1 MGQSAVARQTTPS
14 LTMKFLVVL
23 ALSGLAMA
31 EPEAEADPALLY
43 GQYGYGGFG
52 YPYAYGYGL
61 RKAYAAWNPYRA
73 LHYRRHYYGK
83 REAEA
88 EPKPEADPQVPPLQH
103 PVPIQGGWIS
113 VQALQDITPDHPIYS
128 VQNLQTPQVQ
138 DYSSPYSQ
146 YYKREAEPKPEADPQ
161 MLLNGFQQAFPVNQ
175 QTIVHQANPI
185 QTIQKTYV
193 QQATP
198 IQTVQTNTFHQQQPL
213 TQTVHTKTFHQQ
225 PIHTQT
231 VQQTF
236 QQQPVISYSVDQAFP
251 VAQQTFHQQPMT
263 TVLRDAIVQEATPV
277 QAVFNPVQNLQTPL
291 VQAFPASQN
300 TFTNTHIIAK
310 REAEAEAEADP
321 ALLIHT
327 NNGLLT
333 PNTPLVYSNA
343 AIPAAIPGIPKV
355 YTTAFTQPSTLVQSV
370 QSPLLQAVQSPLL
383 KTVIPSVQAGVYQA
397 GPNCV
402 DHMGFAIPC

>member
-1 MGQSAVARQTTPS
+1 MGQSAVTRQTTPS

-88 EPKPEADPQVPPLQH
+88 EPKPEADPQ
-103 PVPIQGGWIS
+103 
-113 VQALQDITPDHPIYS
+113 
-128 VQNLQTPQVQ
+128 
-138 DYSSPYSQ
+138 
-146 YYKREAEPKPEADPQ
+146 

-213 TQTVHTKTFHQQ
+213 TQTVQTKTFHQQ

-231 VQQTF
+231 VQQTL
-236 QQQPVISYSVDQAFP
+236 
-251 VAQQTFHQQPMT
+251 T

-277 QAVFNPVQNLQTPL
+277 QTVFNPVQNLQTPL
-291 VQAFPASQN
+291 VQAFPNQN
-300 TFTNTHIIAK
+300 TFTNTHIITK

-370 QSPLLQAVQSPLL
+370 QSPLIQTVQSPLL
-383 KTVIPSVQAGVYQA
+383 KTVIPTVQGGVYQA

>member
-1 MGQSAVARQTTPS
+1 MGQSAVTRQTTPS

-61 RKAYAAWNPYRA
+61 RKAYAAWNPYRS

-83 REAEA
+83 REA
-88 EPKPEADPQVPPLQH
+88 
-103 PVPIQGGWIS
+103 
-113 VQALQDITPDHPIYS
+113 
-128 VQNLQTPQVQ
+128 
-138 DYSSPYSQ
+138 
-146 YYKREAEPKPEADPQ
+146 EAEPKPEADPQ

-198 IQTVQTNTFHQQQPL
+198 IQTVQTKTFHQQQPI
-213 TQTVHTKTFHQQ
+213 TQ
-225 PIHTQT
+225 
-231 VQQTF
+231 
-236 QQQPVISYSVDQAFP
+236 
-251 VAQQTFHQQPMT
+251 
-263 TVLRDAIVQEATPV
+263 TVLRDGIVQEATPV

-291 VQAFPASQN
+291 VQAFPSQN

-310 REAEAEAEADP
+310 REAEAEADP

-327 NNGLLT
+327 NNGL
-333 PNTPLVYSNA
+333 NAPLVYSNA
-343 AIPAAIPGIPKV
+343 AIPQAIPQMPQV
-355 YTTAFTQPSTLVQSV
+355 YTTAFTQPSTLVQSA
-370 QSPLLQAVQSPLL
+370 QSPLIQ
-383 KTVIPSVQAGVYQA
+383 TVIPSVQAGVYQA
-397 GPNCV
+397 GLNCV
-402 DHMGFAIPC
+402 DQMGFAIHC

>member
-1 MGQSAVARQTTPS
+1 MGQSAVTRQTTPS

-61 RKAYAAWNPYRA
+61 RRAYAAWNPYRA

-83 REAEA
+83 REA
-88 EPKPEADPQVPPLQH
+88 
-103 PVPIQGGWIS
+103 
-113 VQALQDITPDHPIYS
+113 
-128 VQNLQTPQVQ
+128 
-138 DYSSPYSQ
+138 
-146 YYKREAEPKPEADPQ
+146 EAEPKPEADPQ

-185 QTIQKTYV
+185 QTIQ
-193 QQATP
+193 
-198 IQTVQTNTFHQQQPL
+198 
-213 TQTVHTKTFHQQ
+213 
-225 PIHTQT
+225 
-231 VQQTF
+231 QTF

-263 TVLRDAIVQEATPV
+263 TVLRGDAIVQETTPV

-291 VQAFPASQN
+291 VQAFPGQN
-300 TFTNTHIIAK
+300 AFTNTHIMAK

-321 ALLIHT
+321 A
-327 NNGLLT
+327 
-333 PNTPLVYSNA
+333 
-343 AIPAAIPGIPKV
+343 
-355 YTTAFTQPSTLVQSV
+355 
-370 QSPLLQAVQSPLL
+370 
-383 KTVIPSVQAGVYQA
+383 
-397 GPNCV
+397 
-402 DHMGFAIPC
+402 

>member
-1 MGQSAVARQTTPS
+1 MGQSAVTRQTTPS

-43 GQYGYGGFG
+43 GQYGYGGLG
-52 YPYAYGYGL
+52 YPTAYGYGL
-61 RKAYAAWNPYRA
+61 RRAYAAWNPYRA

-88 EPKPEADPQVPPLQH
+88 EPKPEADPQ
-103 PVPIQGGWIS
+103 
-113 VQALQDITPDHPIYS
+113 
-128 VQNLQTPQVQ
+128 
-138 DYSSPYSQ
+138 
-146 YYKREAEPKPEADPQ
+146 

-175 QTIVHQANPI
+175 QTIVHQA
-185 QTIQKTYV
+185 
-193 QQATP
+193 TP
-198 IQTVQTNTFHQQQPL
+198 IQTVQTKTFHQQQPL
-213 TQTVHTKTFHQQ
+213 TQTVQTKTFHQQ

-291 VQAFPASQN
+291 VQAFPSQN

-310 REAEAEAEADP
+310 REAEAEADP

-327 NNGLLT
+327 NNGL
-333 PNTPLVYSNA
+333 NAPLVYSNA
-343 AIPAAIPGIPKV
+343 AIPQAPQV
-355 YTTAFTQPSTLVQSV
+355 YTTAFAQPSTLVQSV
-370 QSPLLQAVQSPLL
+370 QAVQSPLIQAVQSPLIQ
-383 KTVIPSVQAGVYQA
+383 TVQSPLLQTVMPSAQAGVYQA

>member
-1 MGQSAVARQTTPS
+1 MGQSAVTRPTTPS

-61 RKAYAAWNPYRA
+61 RRAYAAWNPYRA

-88 EPKPEADPQVPPLQH
+88 ELKA
-103 PVPIQGGWIS
+103 
-113 VQALQDITPDHPIYS
+113 
-128 VQNLQTPQVQ
+128 
-138 DYSSPYSQ
+138 
-146 YYKREAEPKPEADPQ
+146 EADPQ
-161 MLLNGFQQAFPVNQ
+161 MLLNGFQQAFPAAQ

-185 QTIQKTYV
+185 QTIQKTFV
-193 QQATP
+193 QQAAP
-198 IQTVQTNTFHQQQPL
+198 IQTVQ
-213 TQTVHTKTFHQQ
+213 TKTFHQQ

-236 QQQPVISYSVDQAFP
+236 QQQPVISYSIDQAFP
-251 VAQQTFHQQPMT
+251 VAQQSFLQQRMT

-277 QAVFNPVQNLQTPL
+277 QAVFNSAQNLQTPL
-291 VQAFPASQN
+291 VQAFPSQN

-310 REAEAEAEADP
+310 REAEAEADP

-327 NNGLLT
+327 NNGL
-333 PNTPLVYSNA
+333 NAPLVYSNA
-343 AIPAAIPGIPKV
+343 AIPQAPQV
-355 YTTAFTQPSTLVQSV
+355 YTTAFAQPSTLVQSV
-370 QSPLLQAVQSPLL
+370 QAVQSPLIQAVQSPLL
-383 KTVIPSVQAGVYQA
+383 KTVMPSVQAGVYQA

-402 DHMGFAIPC
+402 DQMGFPI

>member
-1 MGQSAVARQTTPS
+1 MGQSAVTRQTTPS

-52 YPYAYGYGL
+52 YPTAYGYGL
-61 RKAYAAWNPYRA
+61 RRAYAAWNPYRA

-83 REAEA
+83 REA
-88 EPKPEADPQVPPLQH
+88 
-103 PVPIQGGWIS
+103 
-113 VQALQDITPDHPIYS
+113 
-128 VQNLQTPQVQ
+128 
-138 DYSSPYSQ
+138 
-146 YYKREAEPKPEADPQ
+146 EAEPKPEADPQ

-198 IQTVQTNTFHQQQPL
+198 IQTVQTKTFHQQQP
-213 TQTVHTKTFHQQ
+213 
-225 PIHTQT
+225 I
-231 VQQTF
+231 
-236 QQQPVISYSVDQAFP
+236 
-251 VAQQTFHQQPMT
+251 HQQPMQ

-291 VQAFPASQN
+291 VQAFPSQSP
-300 TFTNTHIIAK
+300 FTNTHIIAK
-310 REAEAEAEADP
+310 REAEAEADP

-327 NNGLLT
+327 NNGL
-333 PNTPLVYSNA
+333 NAPLVYSNA
-343 AIPAAIPGIPKV
+343 AIPQAPQV
-355 YTTAFTQPSTLVQSV
+355 YTTAFAQPSTLVQSV
-370 QSPLLQAVQSPLL
+370 QAVQSPLIQAVQSPLL
-383 KTVIPSVQAGVYQA
+383 QTVIPSVQAGVYQA

-402 DHMGFAIPC
+402 DQMGFAIHC

>member
-1 MGQSAVARQTTPS
+1 MGQSAVTRQTTPS

-23 ALSGLAMA
+23 ALSGLDMA

-61 RKAYAAWNPYRA
+61 RKDYAAWNPYRA
-73 LHYRRHYYGK
+73 LHYRRHFYGK
-83 REAEA
+83 REA
-88 EPKPEADPQVPPLQH
+88 
-103 PVPIQGGWIS
+103 
-113 VQALQDITPDHPIYS
+113 
-128 VQNLQTPQVQ
+128 
-138 DYSSPYSQ
+138 
-146 YYKREAEPKPEADPQ
+146 EAEPKPEADPQ
-161 MLLNGFQQAFPVNQ
+161 MLLNGFQQTFPVNQ

-213 TQTVHTKTFHQQ
+213 TQTVQTKTFHQQ

-236 QQQPVISYSVDQAFP
+236 QQQPVIAYSVDQAFP
-251 VAQQTFHQQPMT
+251 VAQQTFHQQPMQ

-277 QAVFNPVQNLQTPL
+277 QAVFNSAQNLQTPL
-291 VQAFPASQN
+291 VQAFPSQN

-310 REAEAEAEADP
+310 REAEAEADP

-327 NNGLLT
+327 NNGL
-333 PNTPLVYSNA
+333 NAPLVYSNA
-343 AIPAAIPGIPKV
+343 AIPAAIPQVPQV
-355 YTTAFTQPSTLVQSV
+355 YTTAFAQPSTLVQSVQSPLIQTVQSPPLQAVQSPPLQAV

-383 KTVIPSVQAGVYQA
+383 KTVIP
-397 GPNCV
+397 
-402 DHMGFAIPC
+402 

>member
-1 MGQSAVARQTTPS
+1 MGQSAVTRQTTPS

-88 EPKPEADPQVPPLQH
+88 EPKPEADPQ
-103 PVPIQGGWIS
+103 
-113 VQALQDITPDHPIYS
+113 
-128 VQNLQTPQVQ
+128 
-138 DYSSPYSQ
+138 
-146 YYKREAEPKPEADPQ
+146 

-175 QTIVHQANPI
+175 QTIVHQA
-185 QTIQKTYV
+185 
-193 QQATP
+193 TP
-198 IQTVQTNTFHQQQPL
+198 IQTVQTKTFHQQQPL
-213 TQTVHTKTFHQQ
+213 TQTVQTKTCHQQ

-231 VQQTF
+231 V
-236 QQQPVISYSVDQAFP
+236 
-251 VAQQTFHQQPMT
+251 QQTFHQQPMT

-291 VQAFPASQN
+291 VQAFPSQN

-310 REAEAEAEADP
+310 REA
-321 ALLIHT
+321 
-327 NNGLLT
+327 
-333 PNTPLVYSNA
+333 
-343 AIPAAIPGIPKV
+343 
-355 YTTAFTQPSTLVQSV
+355 
-370 QSPLLQAVQSPLL
+370 
-383 KTVIPSVQAGVYQA
+383 
-397 GPNCV
+397 
-402 DHMGFAIPC
+402 

>member
-1 MGQSAVARQTTPS
+1 MGTQSVVTRQTTPS

-43 GQYGYGGFG
+43 GQYGYGGLG
-52 YPYAYGYGL
+52 YPTAYGYGL

-88 EPKPEADPQVPPLQH
+88 EPKAEADPQ
-103 PVPIQGGWIS
+103 
-113 VQALQDITPDHPIYS
+113 T
-128 VQNLQTPQVQ
+128 
-138 DYSSPYSQ
+138 
-146 YYKREAEPKPEADPQ
+146 
-161 MLLNGFQQAFPVNQ
+161 LLNGFQQAFPVNQ

-198 IQTVQTNTFHQQQPL
+198 IQTVQTKTFHQQQPIS
-213 TQTVHTKTFHQQ
+213 QTVHTKTFHQQ

-310 REAEAEAEADP
+310 REAEAEADP

-327 NNGLLT
+327 NNGL
-333 PNTPLVYSNA
+333 NAPLVYSNA
-343 AIPAAIPGIPKV
+343 AIPQAPQV
-355 YTTAFTQPSTLVQSV
+355 YTTAFAQPSTLVQSV
-370 QSPLLQAVQSPLL
+370 QAVQSPLIQAVQSPLIQ
-383 KTVIPSVQAGVYQA
+383 TVIPSVQAGVYQA

-402 DHMGFAIPC
+402 DQMGFAIHC

>member
-1 MGQSAVARQTTPS
+1 MGQSAVTRQTTPS

-83 REAEA
+83 RGA
-88 EPKPEADPQVPPLQH
+88 
-103 PVPIQGGWIS
+103 
-113 VQALQDITPDHPIYS
+113 
-128 VQNLQTPQVQ
+128 
-138 DYSSPYSQ
+138 
-146 YYKREAEPKPEADPQ
+146 EAEPKPEADPQ

-213 TQTVHTKTFHQQ
+213 TQTVQTKTFHQQ

-236 QQQPVISYSVDQAFP
+236 QHQPVISYSADQAFP

-291 VQAFPASQN
+291 VQAFPSQ
-300 TFTNTHIIAK
+300 TPFTNTHIIAK
-310 REAEAEAEADP
+310 REAEAEADP

-333 PNTPLVYSNA
+333 TNTPLVYSNA
-343 AIPAAIPGIPKV
+343 AIPAAIPGVPKV

-370 QSPLLQAVQSPLL
+370 QSPLIQTVQSPLL
-383 KTVIPSVQAGVYQA
+383 KTVIPTVQGGVYQA

>member
-1 MGQSAVARQTTPS
+1 MGQSAVTRQTTPS

-88 EPKPEADPQVPPLQH
+88 EPKPEADPQ
-103 PVPIQGGWIS
+103 
-113 VQALQDITPDHPIYS
+113 
-128 VQNLQTPQVQ
+128 
-138 DYSSPYSQ
+138 
-146 YYKREAEPKPEADPQ
+146 

-213 TQTVHTKTFHQQ
+213 TQTVQTKTFHQQ

-236 QQQPVISYSVDQAFP
+236 QHQPVISYSVDQAFP

-263 TVLRDAIVQEATPV
+263 TVLRDAIVQETTPV

-291 VQAFPASQN
+291 VQAFPSQ
-300 TFTNTHIIAK
+300 TPFTNAHIIAK
-310 REAEAEAEADP
+310 REAEAEADP

-333 PNTPLVYSNA
+333 PNTPLVYSNS
-343 AIPAAIPGIPKV
+343 AIPAAIPGVPKV

-370 QSPLLQAVQSPLL
+370 QSPLIQTVQSPLL

>member
-1 MGQSAVARQTTPS
+1 MGQSAVTRQTTPS

-43 GQYGYGGFG
+43 GQYGYGGLG
-52 YPYAYGYGL
+52 YPTAYGYGL
-61 RKAYAAWNPYRA
+61 RRAYAAWNPYRA

-88 EPKPEADPQVPPLQH
+88 EPK
-103 PVPIQGGWIS
+103 S
-113 VQALQDITPDHPIYS
+113 
-128 VQNLQTPQVQ
+128 
-138 DYSSPYSQ
+138 
-146 YYKREAEPKPEADPQ
+146 EADPQ

-175 QTIVHQANPI
+175 
-185 QTIQKTYV
+185 KTYV

-198 IQTVQTNTFHQQQPL
+198 IQTVQTKTFHQQQPI
-213 TQTVHTKTFHQQ
+213 TQTVQTKTFHQQ

-251 VAQQTFHQQPMT
+251 VAQQTFHQQPMQ

-277 QAVFNPVQNLQTPL
+277 QAVFNSVQNLQTPL
-291 VQAFPASQN
+291 VQAFPSQN

-310 REAEAEAEADP
+310 REAEAEADP

-327 NNGLLT
+327 NNGL
-333 PNTPLVYSNA
+333 NAPLVYSNA
-343 AIPAAIPGIPKV
+343 AIPAAIPQMPQV

-370 QSPLLQAVQSPLL
+370 QSPLIQTVQSPLL

-397 GPNCV
+397 GLNCV
-402 DHMGFAIPC
+402 DQMGFPFTAKYVKKKNRQITK

>member
-1 MGQSAVARQTTPS
+1 MGQSAVTRQTTPS

-52 YPYAYGYGL
+52 YPTAYGYGL
-61 RKAYAAWNPYRA
+61 RRAYAAWNSYRA

-83 REAEA
+83 REA
-88 EPKPEADPQVPPLQH
+88 
-103 PVPIQGGWIS
+103 
-113 VQALQDITPDHPIYS
+113 
-128 VQNLQTPQVQ
+128 
-138 DYSSPYSQ
+138 
-146 YYKREAEPKPEADPQ
+146 EAEPKPEADPQ

-213 TQTVHTKTFHQQ
+213 TQTVHTKTF
-225 PIHTQT
+225 
-231 VQQTF
+231 

-291 VQAFPASQN
+291 VQAFAASQN

-310 REAEAEAEADP
+310 REAEAEAD
-321 ALLIHT
+321 
-327 NNGLLT
+327 
-333 PNTPLVYSNA
+333 
-343 AIPAAIPGIPKV
+343 
-355 YTTAFTQPSTLVQSV
+355 
-370 QSPLLQAVQSPLL
+370 
-383 KTVIPSVQAGVYQA
+383 
-397 GPNCV
+397 
-402 DHMGFAIPC
+402 

>member
-1 MGQSAVARQTTPS
+1 MGQSAVTRQTTPS

-52 YPYAYGYGL
+52 YPTAYGYGL
-61 RKAYAAWNPYRA
+61 RRAYAAWNPSRA

-83 REAEA
+83 REA
-88 EPKPEADPQVPPLQH
+88 
-103 PVPIQGGWIS
+103 
-113 VQALQDITPDHPIYS
+113 
-128 VQNLQTPQVQ
+128 
-138 DYSSPYSQ
+138 
-146 YYKREAEPKPEADPQ
+146 EAEPKPEADPQ

-251 VAQQTFHQQPMT
+251 VAQQTFHQRPMT
-263 TVLRDAIVQEATPV
+263 TFLRGDAIVQEATPV

-310 REAEAEAEADP
+310 REAEAEADP

-343 AIPAAIPGIPKV
+343 AIPAAIPGVPKV

-370 QSPLLQAVQSPLL
+370 QSPLTQTVQSPLL

>member
-1 MGQSAVARQTTPS
+1 MGQSAVTRQTTPS

-88 EPKPEADPQVPPLQH
+88 EPKPEADPQ
-103 PVPIQGGWIS
+103 
-113 VQALQDITPDHPIYS
+113 
-128 VQNLQTPQVQ
+128 
-138 DYSSPYSQ
+138 
-146 YYKREAEPKPEADPQ
+146 

-175 QTIVHQANPI
+175 QTIVHQA
-185 QTIQKTYV
+185 
-193 QQATP
+193 AP
-198 IQTVQTNTFHQQQPL
+198 IQTVQTKTFHQQQPI
-213 TQTVHTKTFHQQ
+213 TQTVQTKTFHQQ

-236 QQQPVISYSVDQAFP
+236 QQQPVISYSIDQAFP
-251 VAQQTFHQQPMT
+251 VAQQTFHQQPMQ
-263 TVLRDAIVQEATPV
+263 TVLRDGIVQEATPV

-291 VQAFPASQN
+291 VQAFPSQN
-300 TFTNTHIIAK
+300 AFTNTHIIAK
-310 REAEAEAEADP
+310 REAEAEADP

-327 NNGLLT
+327 NNGL
-333 PNTPLVYSNA
+333 NAPLVYSNA
-343 AIPAAIPGIPKV
+343 AIPQAPQV
-355 YTTAFTQPSTLVQSV
+355 YTTAFAQPSTLVQSV
-370 QSPLLQAVQSPLL
+370 QAVQSPLIQAVQSPLL
-383 KTVIPSVQAGVYQA
+383 QTVMPSVQAGVYQA
-397 GPNCV
+397 APNCV
-402 DHMGFAIPC
+402 DQMGFAIPC

>member
-1 MGQSAVARQTTPS
+1 MGQSAVTRQTTPS

-52 YPYAYGYGL
+52 CPYAYGYGL

-88 EPKPEADPQVPPLQH
+88 EPKPEADPQ
-103 PVPIQGGWIS
+103 
-113 VQALQDITPDHPIYS
+113 
-128 VQNLQTPQVQ
+128 
-138 DYSSPYSQ
+138 
-146 YYKREAEPKPEADPQ
+146 

-175 QTIVHQANPI
+175 QTIVHQANPT
-185 QTIQKTYV
+185 QTI
-193 QQATP
+193 
-198 IQTVQTNTFHQQQPL
+198 
-213 TQTVHTKTFHQQ
+213 
-225 PIHTQT
+225 
-231 VQQTF
+231 QQTF
-236 QQQPVISYSVDQAFP
+236 QQQPVIAYSVDQAFP

-277 QAVFNPVQNLQTPL
+277 QAVFNSAQNLQTPL
-291 VQAFPASQN
+291 VQAFPSQN

-310 REAEAEAEADP
+310 REAEAEADP

-327 NNGLLT
+327 NNGL
-333 PNTPLVYSNA
+333 NAPLVYSNA
-343 AIPAAIPGIPKV
+343 AIPAAIPQVPQV
-355 YTTAFTQPSTLVQSV
+355 YTTAFAQPSTLVQSV
-370 QSPLLQAVQSPLL
+370 QAVQSPLIQA
-383 KTVIPSVQAGVYQA
+383 VMPSVQAGVYQA

-402 DHMGFAIPC
+402 DQMGFAIHC

>member
-1 MGQSAVARQTTPS
+1 
-14 LTMKFLVVL
+14 MKFLVVL
-23 ALSGLAMA
+23 ALTGLAMA

-88 EPKPEADPQVPPLQH
+88 EPKPEADPQ
-103 PVPIQGGWIS
+103 
-113 VQALQDITPDHPIYS
+113 
-128 VQNLQTPQVQ
+128 
-138 DYSSPYSQ
+138 
-146 YYKREAEPKPEADPQ
+146 

-185 QTIQKTYV
+185 QTIQKTFV
-193 QQATP
+193 QQAAP
-198 IQTVQTNTFHQQQPL
+198 IQTVQTKTFHQQQPI
-213 TQTVHTKTFHQQ
+213 TQTVQTKTFHQQ

-231 VQQTF
+231 V
-236 QQQPVISYSVDQAFP
+236 
-251 VAQQTFHQQPMT
+251 QQTFHQQPMT

-277 QAVFNPVQNLQTPL
+277 QAVFNSAQNLQTPL
-291 VQAFPASQN
+291 VQAFPSQN

-310 REAEAEAEADP
+310 REAEAEAAP

-327 NNGLLT
+327 NN
-333 PNTPLVYSNA
+333 
-343 AIPAAIPGIPKV
+343 
-355 YTTAFTQPSTLVQSV
+355 
-370 QSPLLQAVQSPLL
+370 
-383 KTVIPSVQAGVYQA
+383 
-397 GPNCV
+397 
-402 DHMGFAIPC
+402 

>member
-1 MGQSAVARQTTPS
+1 MGQSAVTRQTTPS

-23 ALSGLAMA
+23 ALTGLAMA

-88 EPKPEADPQVPPLQH
+88 EP
-103 PVPIQGGWIS
+103 
-113 VQALQDITPDHPIYS
+113 
-128 VQNLQTPQVQ
+128 
-138 DYSSPYSQ
+138 
-146 YYKREAEPKPEADPQ
+146 EADPQ

-198 IQTVQTNTFHQQQPL
+198 IQTVQTKTFHQQQPI
-213 TQTVHTKTFHQQ
+213 TQTVQTKTFHQQ

-236 QQQPVISYSVDQAFP
+236 QQQPVITYSVDQAFP

-277 QAVFNPVQNLQTPL
+277 QAVFNSAQNLQTPL
-291 VQAFPASQN
+291 VQAFPSQ
-300 TFTNTHIIAK
+300 TPFTNTHIIAK
-310 REAEAEAEADP
+310 REAEAEADP

-327 NNGLLT
+327 NNGL
-333 PNTPLVYSNA
+333 NAPLVYSNA
-343 AIPAAIPGIPKV
+343 AIPQAPQV
-355 YTTAFTQPSTLVQSV
+355 YTTAFAQPSTLVQSV
-370 QSPLLQAVQSPLL
+370 QAVQSPLIQAVQSPLIQAVQSPLL
-383 KTVIPSVQAGVYQA
+383 QTVMPSVQAGVYQA

>member
-1 MGQSAVARQTTPS
+1 MGTPS

-31 EPEAEADPALLY
+31 EPEAEADPSLLY
-43 GQYGYGGFG
+43 GQYGYGGLG
-52 YPYAYGYGL
+52 YPTAYGYGL
-61 RKAYAAWNPYRA
+61 HKAYAAWNPYRS

-83 REAEA
+83 REA
-88 EPKPEADPQVPPLQH
+88 
-103 PVPIQGGWIS
+103 
-113 VQALQDITPDHPIYS
+113 
-128 VQNLQTPQVQ
+128 
-138 DYSSPYSQ
+138 
-146 YYKREAEPKPEADPQ
+146 EAEPKPEADPQ

-185 QTIQKTYV
+185 QTIQKTFV
-193 QQATP
+193 QQAAP
-198 IQTVQTNTFHQQQPL
+198 IQTVQTKTFHQQQPI
-213 TQTVHTKTFHQQ
+213 TQTVQTKTFHQQQPIPQTVQTKTFHQQ

-236 QQQPVISYSVDQAFP
+236 QQQPVIAYSVDQAFP

-291 VQAFPASQN
+291 VQAFPSQN

-310 REAEAEAEADP
+310 REAEAEADP

-327 NNGLLT
+327 NNGL
-333 PNTPLVYSNA
+333 NAPLVYSNA
-343 AIPAAIPGIPKV
+343 AIPQAPQV
-355 YTTAFTQPSTLVQSV
+355 YTTAFAQPSTLVQSV
-370 QSPLLQAVQSPLL
+370 QAVQSPLL
-383 KTVIPSVQAGVYQA
+383 QTVMPSAQAGVYQA

>member
-1 MGQSAVARQTTPS
+1 MGQSAVTRQTTPS

-61 RKAYAAWNPYRA
+61 RKAFAAWNPYRA

-88 EPKPEADPQVPPLQH
+88 EPKPEADPQ
-103 PVPIQGGWIS
+103 
-113 VQALQDITPDHPIYS
+113 
-128 VQNLQTPQVQ
+128 
-138 DYSSPYSQ
+138 
-146 YYKREAEPKPEADPQ
+146 

-175 QTIVHQANPI
+175 QTF
-185 QTIQKTYV
+185 V

-198 IQTVQTNTFHQQQPL
+198 IQTVQTKTFHQQQPI
-213 TQTVHTKTFHQQ
+213 TQTVQTKTFHQQ

-251 VAQQTFHQQPMT
+251 VAQQTFHQQPMQ
-263 TVLRDAIVQEATPV
+263 TVLRDGIVQEATPV

-291 VQAFPASQN
+291 VQAFPSQN

-310 REAEAEAEADP
+310 REAEAEADP

-327 NNGLLT
+327 NNGL
-333 PNTPLVYSNA
+333 NAPLVYSNA
-343 AIPAAIPGIPKV
+343 A
-355 YTTAFTQPSTLVQSV
+355 
-370 QSPLLQAVQSPLL
+370 
-383 KTVIPSVQAGVYQA
+383 
-397 GPNCV
+397 
-402 DHMGFAIPC
+402 

>member
-1 MGQSAVARQTTPS
+1 MGQSAVTRQTTPS

-83 REAEA
+83 RGA
-88 EPKPEADPQVPPLQH
+88 
-103 PVPIQGGWIS
+103 
-113 VQALQDITPDHPIYS
+113 
-128 VQNLQTPQVQ
+128 
-138 DYSSPYSQ
+138 
-146 YYKREAEPKPEADPQ
+146 EAEPKPEADPQ

-198 IQTVQTNTFHQQQPL
+198 IQTVQTNTFHQQQPI
-213 TQTVHTKTFHQQ
+213 TQTVQTKTFHQQ

-236 QQQPVISYSVDQAFP
+236 
-251 VAQQTFHQQPMT
+251 HQQPIT
-263 TVLRDAIVQEATPV
+263 AVLRDAIVQEATPV

-291 VQAFPASQN
+291 VQAFPSQ
-300 TFTNTHIIAK
+300 TPFTNAHIIAK
-310 REAEAEAEADP
+310 REAEAEADP

-333 PNTPLVYSNA
+333 TNTPLVYSNA
-343 AIPAAIPGIPKV
+343 AIPGVPKV

-370 QSPLLQAVQSPLL
+370 QSPLIQTVQSPLL

>member
-1 MGQSAVARQTTPS
+1 MGQSAVTRQTTPS
-14 LTMKFLVVL
+14 LTWEFLVVL

-61 RKAYAAWNPYRA
+61 RKAYAAWNPYRS

-88 EPKPEADPQVPPLQH
+88 EPKPEADPQ
-103 PVPIQGGWIS
+103 
-113 VQALQDITPDHPIYS
+113 
-128 VQNLQTPQVQ
+128 
-138 DYSSPYSQ
+138 
-146 YYKREAEPKPEADPQ
+146 
-161 MLLNGFQQAFPVNQ
+161 MLLNGFQQTFPVNQ

-213 TQTVHTKTFHQQ
+213 TQTVQTKTFHQQ

-236 QQQPVISYSVDQAFP
+236 
-251 VAQQTFHQQPMT
+251 HHQPMT
-263 TVLRDAIVQEATPV
+263 TVLRDAIVQETTPV

-291 VQAFPASQN
+291 VQAFPSQSP
-300 TFTNTHIIAK
+300 FTNTHIIAK
-310 REAEAEAEADP
+310 REAEAEADP

-370 QSPLLQAVQSPLL
+370 QSPLIQTVQSPLL
-383 KTVIPSVQAGVYQA
+383 KTVIP
-397 GPNCV
+397 
-402 DHMGFAIPC
+402 

>member
-1 MGQSAVARQTTPS
+1 MGQSAVTRQTTPS

-61 RKAYAAWNPYRA
+61 RKAYAAWNPYRS

-83 REAEA
+83 REA
-88 EPKPEADPQVPPLQH
+88 
-103 PVPIQGGWIS
+103 
-113 VQALQDITPDHPIYS
+113 
-128 VQNLQTPQVQ
+128 
-138 DYSSPYSQ
+138 
-146 YYKREAEPKPEADPQ
+146 EAEPKPEADPQ

-185 QTIQKTYV
+185 QTI
-193 QQATP
+193 
-198 IQTVQTNTFHQQQPL
+198 
-213 TQTVHTKTFHQQ
+213 
-225 PIHTQT
+225 
-231 VQQTF
+231 QQTF

-291 VQAFPASQN
+291 VQAFPSQN

-310 REAEAEAEADP
+310 REAEAEADP

-327 NNGLLT
+327 NNGL
-333 PNTPLVYSNA
+333 NAPLVYSNA
-343 AIPAAIPGIPKV
+343 AIPQAPQV
-355 YTTAFTQPSTLVQSV
+355 YTTAFAQPSTLVQSV
-370 QSPLLQAVQSPLL
+370 QAVQSPLL
-383 KTVIPSVQAGVYQA
+383 QTVMPSVQAGVYQA

-402 DHMGFAIPC
+402 DQMGFAIHC

>member
-1 MGQSAVARQTTPS
+1 M
-14 LTMKFLVVL
+14 
-23 ALSGLAMA
+23 
-31 EPEAEADPALLY
+31 
-43 GQYGYGGFG
+43 
-52 YPYAYGYGL
+52 
-61 RKAYAAWNPYRA
+61 
-73 LHYRRHYYGK
+73 
-83 REAEA
+83 REA
-88 EPKPEADPQVPPLQH
+88 
-103 PVPIQGGWIS
+103 
-113 VQALQDITPDHPIYS
+113 
-128 VQNLQTPQVQ
+128 
-138 DYSSPYSQ
+138 
-146 YYKREAEPKPEADPQ
+146 EAEPKPEADPQ

-198 IQTVQTNTFHQQQPL
+198 IQTVQTKTFHQQQPI
-213 TQTVHTKTFHQQ
+213 TQTVQTKTLHQQ

-236 QQQPVISYSVDQAFP
+236 QQQPVISYSIDQAFP

-291 VQAFPASQN
+291 VQAFPSQN

-310 REAEAEAEADP
+310 REAEAEADP

-327 NNGLLT
+327 NNGL
-333 PNTPLVYSNA
+333 NAPLVYSNA
-343 AIPAAIPGIPKV
+343 AIPAAIPQVPQV
-355 YTTAFTQPSTLVQSV
+355 YTTAFAQPSTLVQS
-370 QSPLLQAVQSPLL
+370 VQSPLL

-397 GPNCV
+397 GLNCV
-402 DHMGFAIPC
+402 DQMGFAIHC

>member
-1 MGQSAVARQTTPS
+1 MGQSAVTRPTTPS

-43 GQYGYGGFG
+43 GQYGYGGLG
-52 YPYAYGYGL
+52 YPTAYGYGL
-61 RKAYAAWNPYRA
+61 RRAYAAWNPYRA

-88 EPKPEADPQVPPLQH
+88 EPKPEADPQ
-103 PVPIQGGWIS
+103 
-113 VQALQDITPDHPIYS
+113 
-128 VQNLQTPQVQ
+128 
-138 DYSSPYSQ
+138 
-146 YYKREAEPKPEADPQ
+146 
-161 MLLNGFQQAFPVNQ
+161 MLLNGFQQTFPVNQ

-225 PIHTQT
+225 PI
-231 VQQTF
+231 
-236 QQQPVISYSVDQAFP
+236 P

-263 TVLRDAIVQEATPV
+263 TVLRDAIVQETTPV

-291 VQAFPASQN
+291 VQAFPSQ
-300 TFTNTHIIAK
+300 TPFTNTHIIAK
-310 REAEAEAEADP
+310 REAEAEADP

-343 AIPAAIPGIPKV
+343 AIPAAISGIPKV

-370 QSPLLQAVQSPLL
+370 QSPLIQTVQSPLL
-383 KTVIPSVQAGVYQA
+383 KTVIPTVQAEVYQA

>member
-1 MGQSAVARQTTPS
+1 MGQSAVTRQTTPS

-61 RKAYAAWNPYRA
+61 RKAYAAWNPYRS

-88 EPKPEADPQVPPLQH
+88 EPKA
-103 PVPIQGGWIS
+103 
-113 VQALQDITPDHPIYS
+113 
-128 VQNLQTPQVQ
+128 
-138 DYSSPYSQ
+138 
-146 YYKREAEPKPEADPQ
+146 EADPQ

-185 QTIQKTYV
+185 QTIQKTFV
-193 QQATP
+193 QQAAP
-198 IQTVQTNTFHQQQPL
+198 IQTVQTKTFHQQQPI
-213 TQTVHTKTFHQQ
+213 TQTVQTKTFHQQ
-225 PIHTQT
+225 PI
-231 VQQTF
+231 

-291 VQAFPASQN
+291 VQAFPSQN

-310 REAEAEAEADP
+310 REAEAEADP

-327 NNGLLT
+327 NNGL
-333 PNTPLVYSNA
+333 NAPLVYSNA
-343 AIPAAIPGIPKV
+343 AIPQAPQV
-355 YTTAFTQPSTLVQSV
+355 YTTAFAQPSTLVQSV
-370 QSPLLQAVQSPLL
+370 QAVQSPLIQAVQSPLL
-383 KTVIPSVQAGVYQA
+383 QTVMPSAQAGVYQA

>member
-1 MGQSAVARQTTPS
+1 MGQSAVTRQTTPS

-88 EPKPEADPQVPPLQH
+88 EPKPEADPQ
-103 PVPIQGGWIS
+103 
-113 VQALQDITPDHPIYS
+113 
-128 VQNLQTPQVQ
+128 
-138 DYSSPYSQ
+138 
-146 YYKREAEPKPEADPQ
+146 

-198 IQTVQTNTFHQQQPL
+198 IQTVQTNTFHQQQPI
-213 TQTVHTKTFHQQ
+213 TQTV
-225 PIHTQT
+225 
-231 VQQTF
+231 
-236 QQQPVISYSVDQAFP
+236 
-251 VAQQTFHQQPMT
+251 
-263 TVLRDAIVQEATPV
+263 
-277 QAVFNPVQNLQTPL
+277 FNSVQNLQTPL
-291 VQAFPASQN
+291 VQAFPSQSP
-300 TFTNTHIIAK
+300 FTNTHIIAK
-310 REAEAEAEADP
+310 REAEAEADP

-343 AIPAAIPGIPKV
+343 AIPAAIPGVPKV
-355 YTTAFTQPSTLVQSV
+355 
-370 QSPLLQAVQSPLL
+370 
-383 KTVIPSVQAGVYQA
+383 
-397 GPNCV
+397 
-402 DHMGFAIPC
+402 

>member
-1 MGQSAVARQTTPS
+1 MGQSAVTRQTTPS

-88 EPKPEADPQVPPLQH
+88 EPKPEADPQ
-103 PVPIQGGWIS
+103 
-113 VQALQDITPDHPIYS
+113 
-128 VQNLQTPQVQ
+128 
-138 DYSSPYSQ
+138 
-146 YYKREAEPKPEADPQ
+146 

-185 QTIQKTYV
+185 QTIQ
-193 QQATP
+193 
-198 IQTVQTNTFHQQQPL
+198 
-213 TQTVHTKTFHQQ
+213 TKTFHQQ

-263 TVLRDAIVQEATPV
+263 TVLRGDALVQETTPV

-291 VQAFPASQN
+291 V
-300 TFTNTHIIAK
+300 
-310 REAEAEAEADP
+310 
-321 ALLIHT
+321 
-327 NNGLLT
+327 
-333 PNTPLVYSNA
+333 
-343 AIPAAIPGIPKV
+343 
-355 YTTAFTQPSTLVQSV
+355 
-370 QSPLLQAVQSPLL
+370 
-383 KTVIPSVQAGVYQA
+383 
-397 GPNCV
+397 
-402 DHMGFAIPC
+402 

>member
-1 MGQSAVARQTTPS
+1 MGQSAVTRQTTPS

-23 ALSGLAMA
+23 ALTGLAMA

-73 LHYRRHYYGK
+73 LHYRRHFYGK

-88 EPKPEADPQVPPLQH
+88 
-103 PVPIQGGWIS
+103 
-113 VQALQDITPDHPIYS
+113 
-128 VQNLQTPQVQ
+128 
-138 DYSSPYSQ
+138 
-146 YYKREAEPKPEADPQ
+146 KPEADPQ
-161 MLLNGFQQAFPVNQ
+161 MLLNGFRQAFPVNQ

-198 IQTVQTNTFHQQQPL
+198 IQTVQTKTFHQQQPIS
-213 TQTVHTKTFHQQ
+213 QTVHTKTFHQQ

-291 VQAFPASQN
+291 VQAFPSQN

-310 REAEAEAEADP
+310 REAEAEADP

-327 NNGLLT
+327 NNGL
-333 PNTPLVYSNA
+333 NAPLVYSNA
-343 AIPAAIPGIPKV
+343 AIPQAPQV
-355 YTTAFTQPSTLVQSV
+355 YTTAFAQPSTLVQSV
-370 QSPLLQAVQSPLL
+370 QAVQSPLIQAVQSPLIQ
-383 KTVIPSVQAGVYQA
+383 TVMPSVQAGVYQA

-402 DHMGFAIPC
+402 DHMGFAIHC

>member
-1 MGQSAVARQTTPS
+1 MGQSAVTRQTTPS

-61 RKAYAAWNPYRA
+61 RKAFAAWNPYRA

-83 REAEA
+83 REA
-88 EPKPEADPQVPPLQH
+88 
-103 PVPIQGGWIS
+103 
-113 VQALQDITPDHPIYS
+113 
-128 VQNLQTPQVQ
+128 
-138 DYSSPYSQ
+138 
-146 YYKREAEPKPEADPQ
+146 EAEPKPEADPQ

-198 IQTVQTNTFHQQQPL
+198 IQTVQTKTFHQQQPI
-213 TQTVHTKTFHQQ
+213 TQTVQTKTFHQQ

-251 VAQQTFHQQPMT
+251 VAQQTFHQQPMQ
-263 TVLRDAIVQEATPV
+263 TVLRDGIVQEATPV
-277 QAVFNPVQNLQTPL
+277 QAVFNPVQNP
-291 VQAFPASQN
+291 
-300 TFTNTHIIAK
+300 FTNTHIIAK
-310 REAEAEAEADP
+310 REAEAEADP

-343 AIPAAIPGIPKV
+343 AIPAAIPQVPQV
-355 YTTAFTQPSTLVQSV
+355 YTTAFAQPSTLVQSV
-370 QSPLLQAVQSPLL
+370 QSPLIQTVQSPLL
-383 KTVIPSVQAGVYQA
+383 QAVQ
-397 GPNCV
+397 
-402 DHMGFAIPC
+402 